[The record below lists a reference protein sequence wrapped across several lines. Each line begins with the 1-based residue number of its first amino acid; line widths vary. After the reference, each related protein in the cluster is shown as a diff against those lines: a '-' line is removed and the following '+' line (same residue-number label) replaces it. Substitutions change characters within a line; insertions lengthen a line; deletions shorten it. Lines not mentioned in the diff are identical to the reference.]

1 MFHRAWVTTLFSVA
15 VVLSAYTLTF
25 TGCAARRPPEPTAPP
40 LTSDSV
46 ANAVYRI
53 DHPDFPE
60 VRLTNGHYDNRA
72 AYVNATLVDSFRVFT
87 DIDGDGDVD
96 AVVLLVT
103 NYGGSGIFVDLA
115 VVRNDDGRP
124 VHAASYPLGDRTRPV
139 SLTVRGAIITMD
151 LIVHGPGEPRC
162 CPTVEV
168 TQRYRFADG
177 ALSLYERPKLRIPDP
192 IVW

>member
-1 MFHRAWVTTLFSVA
+1 MLRRTWLTTLFSVA
-15 VVLSAYTLTF
+15 VILSACILTF
-25 TGCAARRPPEPTAPP
+25 TGCAARRAPEPTAPP
-40 LTSDSV
+40 LTGESV

-53 DHPDFPE
+53 DHADFPE
-60 VRLTNGHYDNRA
+60 VRLTNGHYDNRD
-72 AYVNATLVDSFRVFT
+72 AYVSVTLVDSFHVFT
-87 DIDGDGDVD
+87 DIDGDGNVD

-115 VVRNDDGRP
+115 VVLNDDGRA

-168 TQRYRFADG
+168 TQRYRFANG
-177 ALSLYERPKLRIPDP
+177 ALSLYEEPKLRFPDP